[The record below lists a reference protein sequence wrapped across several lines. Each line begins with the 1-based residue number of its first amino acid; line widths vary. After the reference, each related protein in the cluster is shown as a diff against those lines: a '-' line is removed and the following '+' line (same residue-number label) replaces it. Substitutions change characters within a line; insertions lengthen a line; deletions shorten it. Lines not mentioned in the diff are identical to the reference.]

1 MNKPRTKSPLPR
13 CLLRCGTILAFM
25 LFFFATRQPGHAAP
39 NLSMQAGP
47 ATVRFDTSQEAAAAE
62 VLRLVPAVQ
71 ADLQKLI
78 PWTVDFQTT
87 FVLLKEGEL
96 ENMAGTGLIVAIAV
110 PQQHLILLDLSK
122 MARHAFVLETTMK
135 HELCHLLLHHHIR
148 DELLPRWLDEGV
160 CQWAS
165 NGIAEI
171 IMDRKVSVLEE
182 ALLAGRL
189 LPFQDLTGHF
199 PGDERGLLLAYEQS
213 QSMVSYMSTAYG
225 NERLLLVLN
234 QLRDGNPF
242 PNAIRVALGTGTS
255 DLEAGWQ
262 HSLKREHTWMTYVS
276 IHIYEILFFVA
287 ALLAVAGSVRL
298 LVRRK
303 KQRSEED
310 EARDPDNE
318 SL

>member
-1 MNKPRTKSPLPR
+1 MNTSLATSPLPR

-25 LFFFATRQPGHAAP
+25 FFFLATRQPVHAAP
-39 NLSMQAGP
+39 HLSMQAGP

-71 ADLQKLI
+71 VDLQKLI
-78 PWTVDFQTT
+78 PWTVGFHTT
-87 FVLLKEGEL
+87 FILLKEGEL

-110 PQQHLILLDLSK
+110 PQQNLILLDLSK
-122 MARHAFVLETTMK
+122 MARHAFVLESTMK
-135 HELCHLLLHHHIR
+135 HELCHLLLHQYIHH
-148 DELLPRWLDEGV
+148 ELLPRWLDEGV

-171 IMDRKVSVLEE
+171 IMDRKASVLEE

-213 QSMVSYMSTAYG
+213 QSMVSYMSTVYG

-242 PNAIRVALGTGTS
+242 PDAIRVALGVGTS

-276 IHIYEILFFVA
+276 THIYEILFFVA

-310 EARDPDNE
+310 EADAP
-318 SL
+318 